1 MIRGRRRHHHLA
13 YDPNKNFKKNRL
25 LMCRLFPHQH
35 HRCQSTARVTNTTT
49 TCEART
55 LLGIPTH
62 AVLEMAA
69 VRKAYFAAA
78 KQCHPDT
85 KSTSDEEDDGY
96 ERFLQ
101 VTDAYELLAAQLC
114 SSPDKSADGSMV
126 NTIIIPKSEEESF
139 RYECHH
145 RLGLSAEIVEECK
158 TNTSFRQWLLGN
170 TDSAY
175 LWRDFLMQ
183 HGGLAPRLNS
193 SSSQPIREIAAGDG
207 NGETLRSHQR
217 RKRRR

>member
-1 MIRGRRRHHHLA
+1 MINIMRSSIVNFCRTSRLYCPTIFPQHPHHA
-13 YDPNKNFKKNRL
+13 
-25 LMCRLFPHQH
+25 
-35 HRCQSTARVTNTTT
+35 RCLSTARITTT
-49 TCEART
+49 TTTREART
-55 LLGIPTH
+55 LLGIPNH
-62 AVLEMAA
+62 AVLEMTV

-78 KQCHPDT
+78 KMCHPDT
-85 KSTSDEEDDGY
+85 KSTSILVDEEADDGY

-114 SSPDKSADGSMV
+114 SDSNKSSND
-126 NTIIIPKSEEESF
+126 NIIIIPKSEEESF
-139 RYECHH
+139 RYECQH

-158 TNTSFRQWLLGN
+158 NNPSFRQWLLGN

-193 SSSQPIREIAAGDG
+193 SQPILEIAAGAGD
-207 NGETLRSHQR
+207 EALRSQQR